1 MRGDD
6 GIGAAVVEVLCEHGI
21 DAIAFDGD
29 GAELL
34 DAWQGYETVVLIDA
48 MVSGAEPGT
57 VRRFNVLDAP
67 LPQDVMRSSSHQ
79 FGLAQAVEMARLL
92 DCLPPHMIVFGVE
105 GECFDYGEGLTP
117 RVAQE
122 VKGLVGKVQAELA
135 G

>member
-6 GIGAAVVEVLCEHGI
+6 GIGAVVVEALCEHGI

-29 GAELL
+29 GAELM
-34 DAWQGYETVVLIDA
+34 DAWQGCETVILIDA

-57 VRRFNVLDAP
+57 VRRFNVLNAP

-79 FGLAQAVEMARLL
+79 FGLAQAVEMARLF
-92 DCLPPHMIVFGVE
+92 DCLPPRMIVYGVE
-105 GECFDYGEGLTP
+105 GECFDYGVGLTP
-117 RVAQE
+117 RVAQG
-122 VKGLVGKVQAELA
+122 VKGLVGKIQAELA